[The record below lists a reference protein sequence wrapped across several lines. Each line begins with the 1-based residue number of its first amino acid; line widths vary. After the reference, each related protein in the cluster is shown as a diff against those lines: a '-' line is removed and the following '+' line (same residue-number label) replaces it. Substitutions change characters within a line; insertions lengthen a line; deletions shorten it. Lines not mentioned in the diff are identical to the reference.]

1 MNKWMGIPIDRLSI
15 AAKLFSSDTC
25 NRNQLAFIAMLICVE
40 LLVKDESILRSVYI
54 SKKTNLHHQQLLH
67 TIHVILHLF
76 AYLQGMYLKMIAL
89 QFTT

>member
-54 SKKTNLHHQQLLH
+54 SKKPISIISNCYTQYMLLY
-67 TIHVILHLF
+67 I
-76 AYLQGMYLKMIAL
+76 YLPICKECI
-89 QFTT
+89 